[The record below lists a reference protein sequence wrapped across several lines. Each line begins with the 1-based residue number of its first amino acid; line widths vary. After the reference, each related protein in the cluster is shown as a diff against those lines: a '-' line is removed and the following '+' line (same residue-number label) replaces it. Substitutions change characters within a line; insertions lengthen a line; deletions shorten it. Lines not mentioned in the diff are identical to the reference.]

1 MLPVLFTLT
10 IPPSL
15 GIVVWLAVSLAS
27 GGWQVRSPKA
37 AGEKNLLKTF
47 ATWTAGTAVVLFAA
61 VKALGGQNILHLEH
75 PLAIPVHTYG
85 ILVAAGF
92 LVAMSAAARAAE
104 RSGLSRDK

>member
-15 GIVVWLAVSLAS
+15 GLVVWLAVSAAS
-27 GGWQVRSPKA
+27 GAWQLRSAKA

-61 VKALGGQNILHLEH
+61 GEGPRGADNPPPGPPPADPGATLRH
-75 PLAIPVHTYG
+75 PGAARLF
-85 ILVAAGF
+85 VAASGG
-92 LVAMSAAARAAE
+92 ARGAAGR
-104 RSGLSRDK
+104 